1 MYAMNSKNQVSDRV
15 IIRAWWGRQA
25 KASLKSGRYHKTE
38 EQKGVSLVN
47 NLGGGGSS
55 PGWGSSGPKA
65 SRWERLRWAGGA
77 ERRPVWL
84 EGNELLEWLFLVPF
98 LRSFWVPGGLMV
110 PQVLGQQATRA
121 PVWGELGRA
130 TKKWQRLRGDWW
142 FRAVRCYGERVA
154 REVKSFL
161 SFMRTSSVIP
171 SCDWLVRTW
180 LGLATAVFEQN
191 WPLRGHQSS

>member
-1 MYAMNSKNQVSDRV
+1 MNSKNQVSDRV
-15 IIRAWWGRQA
+15 IIRVWRGWGAAGKGFFKEWQVPQDWRTERSQPCEQ
-25 KASLKSGRYHKTE
+25 SGGK
-38 EQKGVSLVN
+38 
-47 NLGGGGSS
+47 SS

-130 TKKWQRLRGDWW
+130 TKKWQRLGGDWW
-142 FRAVRCYGERVA
+142 FRAVRCYGDRVA
-154 REVKSFL
+154 RGVKSFL
-161 SFMRTSSVIP
+161 SFEDQQCHTIL
-171 SCDWLVRTW
+171 WL
-180 LGLATAVFEQN
+180 A
-191 WPLRGHQSS
+191 S